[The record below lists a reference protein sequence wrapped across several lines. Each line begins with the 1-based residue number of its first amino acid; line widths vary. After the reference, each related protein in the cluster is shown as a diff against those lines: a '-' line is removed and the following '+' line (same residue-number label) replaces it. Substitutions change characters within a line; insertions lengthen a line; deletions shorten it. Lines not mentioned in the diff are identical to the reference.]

1 MISFRGL
8 KQITKHLFFLLQIS
22 ERCPSVC
29 EVAKEEVEEDPSI
42 HESAKVDP
50 STYELAKED
59 LSIHESAKQDSSI
72 SESAKQDPSVH
83 ELAEEVVEEEEESAK
98 EVEEEK
104 EEEIAEAVPSG
115 LKVTSVDLHNQEAC
129 R

>member
-1 MISFRGL
+1 MIIFRGL

-29 EVAKEEVEEDPSI
+29 EAAKEEVEEEQKIEEEDK
-42 HESAKVDP
+42 EEEEKVV
-50 STYELAKED
+50 EED
-59 LSIHESAKQDSSI
+59 KG
-72 SESAKQDPSVH
+72 
-83 ELAEEVVEEEEESAK
+83 EEEEEGKVHS
-98 EVEEEK
+98 EEDK

-115 LKVTSVDLHNQEAC
+115 LKVTSVDHHNQEEC